1 MLGGGRGRR
10 LPLLPEQFN
19 REFFLDE
26 DLIEDLRHAT
36 FNYPLLPAEILANV
50 AAVRRADARLRVLR
64 AHPFYQKY
72 SQIGWPEIL
81 TGDDWRTAW
90 AEAHDA
96 HTDKALDAVY

>member
-1 MLGGGRGRR
+1 MLA
-10 LPLLPEQFN
+10 EQFN

-26 DLIEDLRHAT
+26 GLGDELRVAV
-36 FNYPLLPAEILANV
+36 FNYPLSASEILANV

-72 SQIGWPEIL
+72 GQTGWPETL

-96 HTDKALDAVY
+96 ATDKALDAVY